1 MNEKTDSELKGETF
15 LQCHLTLPN
24 DINTIP
30 QLSEFIDMNCEELG
44 VDMVDTMNINL
55 ALEEAVVNV
64 MSYAYPEGTEGQVD
78 IDLIA
83 DGNDM
88 VFTITDS
95 GTPFDPTQKEE
106 VDTTLSAEE
115 RPIGGLGIHLVRK
128 LMDSI
133 NYQYIDNK
141 NVLTLKNNI
150 MIEIKENNGGMLA
163 ILNGRLDTP
172 AAVKAQQEIGPLLEN
187 ADKEIVFDCTNLEY
201 ISSSGLRLF
210 LTIRKEAS
218 VKGGKVIIENINDE
232 IRKVFMMTGFF
243 NLFEIRNA

>member
-1 MNEKTDSELKGETF
+1 
-15 LQCHLTLPN
+15 
-24 DINTIP
+24 
-30 QLSEFIDMNCEELG
+30 
-44 VDMVDTMNINL
+44 
-55 ALEEAVVNV
+55 
-64 MSYAYPEGTEGQVD
+64 
-78 IDLIA
+78 
-83 DGNDM
+83 
-88 VFTITDS
+88 
-95 GTPFDPTQKEE
+95 
-106 VDTTLSAEE
+106 
-115 RPIGGLGIHLVRK
+115 
-128 LMDSI
+128 
-133 NYQYIDNK
+133 
-141 NVLTLKNNI
+141 

-243 NLFEIRNA
+243 NLFEIRNAECPAHHDG